1 MDSQQIREVLESLMK
16 KTQEHPL
23 EDVVSQDK
31 IDKLIEDYYK
41 EQEKSKENK

>member
-1 MDSQQIREVLESLMK
+1 MDSQQIREVLESLIK
-16 KTQEHPL
+16 NTHEHPL

-41 EQEKSKENK
+41 EQNEKDKKS